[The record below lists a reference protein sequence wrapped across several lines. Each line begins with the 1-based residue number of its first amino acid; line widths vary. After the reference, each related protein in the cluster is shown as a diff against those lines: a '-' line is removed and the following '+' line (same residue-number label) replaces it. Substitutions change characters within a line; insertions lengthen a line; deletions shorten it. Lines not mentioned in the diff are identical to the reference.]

1 MPPPGGGV
9 AVTVSATG
17 VVCEPEMAVPVTV
30 MVELPVAAL
39 GVAVTLMVELCPADT
54 EVGLNTTVT
63 PLGCPVAVERLV
75 CALPEVTAV
84 LMVLEPEEPCPVP
97 VMVLSP
103 VAAPALPV
111 TLMVELCP
119 ADTEA
124 GLNTTVTPL
133 GCPVAVRVMVWA
145 LPEVTAVLMVL
156 EPEEPCWMERLA
168 GLAEI
173 EKSFGSGVTVS
184 ATG

>member
-9 AVTVSATG
+9 AVTVNATG

-30 MVELPVAAL
+30 MVELPVAAP
-39 GVAVTLMVELCPADT
+39 GST
-54 EVGLNTTVT
+54 
-63 PLGCPVAVERLV
+63 
-75 CALPEVTAV
+75 
-84 LMVLEPEEPCPVP
+84 
-97 VMVLSP
+97 
-103 VAAPALPV
+103 V

-133 GCPVAVRVMVWA
+133 GCPVAVRLMVCA

-156 EPEEPCWMERLA
+156 EPEEPCWMDRLA
-168 GLAEI
+168 GLAEM

-184 ATG
+184 ATGVLCEPETAVPVTVMV